1 MVRVGVA
8 DGHRGD
14 RSVVG
19 GGRIDRQRLSK
30 WWLSEH
36 GKIGDRRWSEWR

>member
-19 GGRIDRQRLSK
+19 GGRRDRQRLSK
-30 WWLSEH
+30 WWLSE
-36 GKIGDRRWSEWR
+36 RTNE